1 MFKDID
7 WPGALKRA
15 ALTVLIYLGIVYVM
29 NVALPGTAGGIVPMA
44 INAAILF
51 VLFTFFHAFMERRKK
66 RRRAALQA
74 QSKAKK
80 TKERRPSDADG
91 EDGEGELTATDLKGR
106 QNPNTS
112 RRKAS
117 RRRR

>member
-7 WPGALKRA
+7 WMGAVRRA
-15 ALTVLIYLGIVYVM
+15 ALTVLIYLGLVYVLD
-29 NVALPGTAGGIVPMA
+29 VAFPGTSGGLRQLAVYA
-44 INAAILF
+44 VILF
-51 VLFTFFHAFMERRKK
+51 VVFTLFHAFVERRKK
-66 RRRAALQA
+66 RQRAALQP
-74 QSKAKK
+74 QGKAKK
-80 TKERRPSDADG
+80 TKEPRPSG
-91 EDGEGELTATDLKGR
+91 EDGEGEIPASELKGR